1 LGKLCAP
8 FLERVSLEAAQGRDV
23 HLESVARSMNVE
35 KRRIYDIVRRLPL
48 NSRTSLKALGT
59 GNIES

>member
-48 NSRTSLKALGT
+48 
-59 GNIES
+59 